1 MTDPTDTPGG
11 AAPDPADGLPS
22 GARTPAPALARTP
35 EELARM
41 RARLGGRVALVPTM
55 GSLHGGHRALMAAAR
70 EQADA
75 IIVSV
80 FVNPLQFGP
89 GEDYEHYPRDLGA
102 DIRVCTEEGADLVF
116 APSAEDM
123 YPGEQIVRVDPGEM
137 GRVLEGEFRPGFFSG
152 VLTVVCKLFNLVR
165 PDAAVFGQKDA
176 QQLALVRRMVRDLN
190 LPVTIAAAPTMRDP
204 DNLASS
210 SRNAYLGSE
219 ERRSALAL
227 SKALLS
233 GADASLTGPVGILSA
248 ARAVLDEAVAGDPP
262 VTVDYLTLVDANTF
276 AEVPSDFRGDAVLL
290 VAARVGGTRLID
302 NVPLTL

>member
-1 MTDPTDTPGG
+1 MI
-11 AAPDPADGLPS
+11 DPAEAP
-22 GARTPAPALARTP
+22 RTAPALARTS
-35 EELARM
+35 EELAELRS
-41 RARLGGRVALVPTM
+41 RLGRVALVPTM
-55 GSLHGGHRALMAAAR
+55 GALHDGHRALMAAAR

-75 IIVSV
+75 LVVSI

-89 GEDYEHYPRDLGA
+89 GEDYARYPRDLAA
-102 DIRVCTEEGADLVF
+102 DLAVCAEEGADLVF

-123 YPGEQIVRVDPGEM
+123 YPGEQIVRIDPGAM
-137 GRVLEGEFRPGFFSG
+137 GEVLEGEFRPGFFSG
-152 VLTVVCKLFNLVR
+152 VLTVVNKLFNLVR

-190 LPVTIAAAPTMRDP
+190 MPIAVAAAPTMRDP

-210 SRNAYLGSE
+210 SRNAYLTPE

-233 GADASLTGPVGILSA
+233 GADASVTGPVGIVSA
-248 ARAVLDEAVAGDPP
+248 ARAVLDEAAAGDPP
-262 VTVDYLTLVDANTF
+262 VAVDYLSLVDAHTF
-276 AEVPSDFRGDAVLL
+276 AEVPSDFRGEAVLL
-290 VAARVGGTRLID
+290 VAARVGQTRLID